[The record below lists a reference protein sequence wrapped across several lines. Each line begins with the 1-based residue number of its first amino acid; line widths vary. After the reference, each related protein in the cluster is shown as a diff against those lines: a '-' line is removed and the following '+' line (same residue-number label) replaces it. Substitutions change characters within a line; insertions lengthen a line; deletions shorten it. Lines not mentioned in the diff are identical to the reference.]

1 MLINFELSP
10 TDLAYFR
17 KVMLAACDTCKKFTR
32 EQIIEKASETLL
44 QVRNSSTSDFIRER
58 MDQLDILINMLN
70 DQRWDMSEEDSQRVL
85 AALSYFSNPQGL
97 IPDDLPVLGFLDDAI
112 MVEIVCNELQHE
124 MQAYQDFQ
132 DYLKEKLPASNADEA
147 ATGSGQDQQVAA
159 ETDQSSKSEWLEE
172 RRQQLHSRMRRRR
185 DGQSE
190 GKSSKS
196 PFSLF

>member
-10 TDLAYFR
+10 ADLEYFR
-17 KVMLAACDTCKKFTR
+17 KVMQTACDSCKTLTR
-32 EQIIEKASETLL
+32 EQIIEKASEALA
-44 QVRNSSTSDFIRER
+44 QVRRSSTSDFIRER
-58 MDQLDILINMLN
+58 MNQLDILINMLN
-70 DQRWDMSEEDSQRVL
+70 DQRWDMSDDDSQRVL

-112 MVEIVCNELQHE
+112 MVEIVCKELQHE

-132 DYLKEKLPASNADEA
+132 DYLQEKMPSKQAADNQTASGSVDQANDEVN
-147 ATGSGQDQQVAA
+147 TIN
-159 ETDQSSKSEWLEE
+159 KSEWLEE

-185 DGQSE
+185 DGQSD
-190 GKSSKS
+190 GKTSKS